1 MALVPHVYLDVGL
14 TDQFDDATDI
24 LGASAINGGQ
34 GDGVFYVGSPDDT
47 IKIQADSD
55 PGIDPITVSIADS
68 APGSGV
74 EVTDI
79 KLALTQGGLGG
90 TTGGASLN
98 LGATINGGVANAV
111 AVWYR
116 WTNGTGGDTYT
127 EISLGIVARAE
138 SAI

>member
-14 TDQFDDATDI
+14 TDQFDDATDS

-34 GDGVFYVGSPDDT
+34 GDGVFYFGDPDAA
-47 IKIQADSD
+47 IKIQADSA
-55 PGIDPITVSIADS
+55 PGIDPIAVSITDS

-74 EVTDI
+74 EATHI
-79 KLALTQGGLGG
+79 KLATSQAGLGSA
-90 TTGGASLN
+90 TGGAPLN
-98 LGATINGGVANAV
+98 LPATVNGGVGNAV

-116 WTNGTGGDTYT
+116 WENSAGGGTYT
-127 EISLGIVARAE
+127 EISIDIVARVE